1 MPASF
6 ISPQEVRRANLIEVL
21 LEAANDDGMQIDGL
35 PEDAALH
42 WSEERIRNYF
52 KDQRNNITGNVDAS
66 HEPLKAAD
74 TRSNTRFPSPSDLD
88 FQAWIPGLERSQTMN
103 SSPKCRVLCFHNAGS
118 AEDMYTSEGTGT
130 RRSSSPLL
138 DWCRQVGAE
147 CLAVQ
152 LPGRGM
158 RAKEP
163 FLPSMQ
169 EAVRQLLPVLASRL
183 QDTPYVVIAHSMGA
197 WTAYE
202 FLLHARANG
211 LAMPVKA
218 FLSAM
223 PHPDIPVEQ
232 RPWRQQ
238 ARLDEA
244 QFQAECKGWDVS
256 SVVFSPA
263 LWPTYQAIMRADFK
277 LFDEYEHTPPGEPF
291 AFPISTFHGTR
302 DRRVTRAMVEGW
314 QRLTTG
320 SFSCAAVEGTH
331 LWPLDKTAKT
341 VWLQAIV
348 AQLSHFS

>member
-21 LEAANDDGMQIDGL
+21 LEAASDDGIQIHGP
-35 PEDAALH
+35 PEDAAQH

-52 KDQRNNITGNVDAS
+52 KDQRNRTCANVDAS
-66 HEPLKAAD
+66 HEPRRAAD
-74 TRSNTRFPSPSDLD
+74 INSTTRFLPPSDLD
-88 FQAWIPGLERSQTMN
+88 FQSWIPGLKRSQTMN
-103 SSPKCRVLCFHNAGS
+103 SSPKFRVLCFHNAGS
-118 AEDMYTSEGTGT
+118 AEDVYTSEGTGT
-130 RRSSSPLL
+130 RRSPSPLL

-158 RAKEP
+158 RTKEP
-163 FLPSMQ
+163 ILPSTQ
-169 EAVRQLLPVLASRL
+169 EAARQLLPILASRL
-183 QDTPYVVIAHSMGA
+183 QDTPYIVVAHSMGA

-211 LAMPVKA
+211 LPMPVKA

-223 PHPDIPVEQ
+223 PHPDMPFEQ

-238 ARLDEA
+238 ARLDQA
-244 QFQAECKGWDVS
+244 QFQEECKGWDVS
-256 SVVFSPA
+256 SIVFSPA
-263 LWPTYQAIMRADFK
+263 LWPTYQAIMRADFN
-277 LFDEYEHTPPGEPF
+277 LFDEYEHTPLGERF

-314 QRLTTG
+314 QRFTTG
-320 SFSCAAVEGTH
+320 PFSCAAIEGTH

-341 VWLQAIV
+341 TWLQAIV
-348 AQLSHFS
+348 AQFSGFS